1 MANVMFLLFRE
12 QIQSAIRNRLQTI
25 ELLLK
30 APYTDE
36 RDERIEEHVHMIGK
50 LLVLEPAP
58 ARAAHVSARHS
69 WNGIAQKN

>member
-1 MANVMFLLFRE
+1 
-12 QIQSAIRNRLQTI
+12 
-25 ELLLK
+25 LK

-36 RDERIEEHVHMIGK
+36 RDQRIEEHVHMIGK

-58 ARAAHVSARHS
+58 ARPQVSARHS

>member
-1 MANVMFLLFRE
+1 MADAMFLLFKE

-30 APYTDE
+30 APYCDE

-58 ARAAHVSARHS
+58 ARAQVSAQSS
-69 WNGIAQKN
+69 WNRIAQKN